1 MDDKLYMAGFT
12 AIFAALAA
20 NFRELAAPVVIL
32 VIAMVCDY
40 LTGMGRAW
48 VRRELASRVGV
59 IGIIKKV
66 GYLVAVAVS
75 CCVDFVVQYAAEKTG
90 ADWSGV
96 YICGLTVT
104 VWLILNECISILE
117 NLEGIGTPLPGFLT
131 KLLHRLQKTAEKQ
144 GDAAAG
150 QDEGEDG

>member
-1 MDDKLYMAGFT
+1 MDDKLYMASFT

-20 NFRELAAPVVIL
+20 YFRELAAPVVIL

-48 VRRELASRVGV
+48 VRRELASRVGIV
-59 IGIIKKV
+59 GIIKKV

-131 KLLHRLQKTAEKQ
+131 KLLHRLKKTAEKQ

-150 QDEGEDG
+150 TDADE

>member
-1 MDDKLYMAGFT
+1 MEDKLYMAGFT
-12 AIFAALAA
+12 AIFAAMAA
-20 NFRELAAPVVIL
+20 YFRELAAPVVIL
-32 VIAMVCDY
+32 LIAMVCDY

-96 YICGLTVT
+96 YIFGLMVT

-117 NLEGIGTPLPGFLT
+117 NLEGIGTPLPGFLM
-131 KLLHRLQKTAEKQ
+131 KLLHRLKKTAEKQ

-150 QDEGEDG
+150 QDEGGDG